1 LLYWP
6 RRRALGRLVGRVR
19 GATALVAHGR
29 RQRMGLIR
37 TILALVIL
45 LILVHVGL
53 MYFDIGRGTNV
64 LTNAVYSLGV
74 LVESP
79 AQLLLN
85 TVRPLQQYLNPRSF
99 YVIALTAAAIYFIL
113 YLLLGVGRR
122 A

>member
-6 RRRALGRLVGRVR
+6 PRKALGRLVGRVR
-19 GATALVAHGR
+19 GATASVADGR
-29 RQRMGLIR
+29 RSRMGLIR

-53 MYFDIGRGTNV
+53 MYFAIGRGTNV

-85 TVRPLQQYLNPRSF
+85 TITPLQQYLNPNSF
-99 YVIALTAAAIYFIL
+99 YVVALTAAAVYFIL

-122 A
+122 T

>member
-6 RRRALGRLVGRVR
+6 PRTALGRLLGRVR
-19 GATALVAHGR
+19 GAPALVADGR
-29 RQRMGLIR
+29 RLRMGLIR

-53 MYFDIGRGTNV
+53 MYFAIGRGTNV

-79 AQLLLN
+79 AELLLN
-85 TVRPLQQYLNPRSF
+85 TVTPLQQYLNPNSF
-99 YVIALTAAAIYFIL
+99 YVVALTAAAVYFIL

>member
-1 LLYWP
+1 
-6 RRRALGRLVGRVR
+6 
-19 GATALVAHGR
+19 
-29 RQRMGLIR
+29 MGLIR
-37 TILALVIL
+37 TILALVVL

-53 MYFDIGRGTNV
+53 TYTKVEQGTNV
-64 LTNAVYSLGV
+64 LTSAVYSLGE

-85 TVRPLQQYLNPRSF
+85 TVTPLQNFLDPRNF
-99 YVIALTAAAIYFIL
+99 YVVALTAAAVYFVL